1 MFIKNVKLL
10 SLGLALST
18 AIGSCF
24 AAQEGDWPEK
34 SVAKL
39 NQAQTASPVKLLEE
53 AASLYTF
60 TCNKMQKNSLA
71 QASSFGKVV
80 SILDLAISHLQG
92 DISLDTPKELK
103 AISLKQQA
111 VTLHNYVCN
120 NYIST
125 RESSSS
131 FKSRVGS
138 NSLLSSTGHP
148 LLKEA
153 VTAIRKSCDLYK
165 ELNDIQNYNTSL
177 AHLGV
182 ILLAFSENCAIK
194 ADAEEDPE
202 TSLSLFIES
211 VDCMQESRSIT
222 PTATINTDLSAAL
235 AISLHKTVNIF
246 ADTNDKFLQLC
257 QPTDATI
264 QHYKLLIDNA
274 NLTRKIL
281 DYLNKY
287 IMDSSLDF
295 IVVTEPGTKEK
306 FRSKGNARSRSRGG
320 KTTTSTF
327 YPSPTG
333 KNVNPVLN
341 PREFIMLPWT
351 TYCGALQRASLT
363 MSALSIQC
371 LPQLTEAYNQKAQLH
386 AADAFDFYKTNVYQ
400 GEYAKDLGVE
410 KAFIEARLA
419 DIVGNP
425 VPLAEF
431 YKALRQKRKDEQHQK
446 LLEMIKAKQE
456 AQRQQEEERRQQEA
470 AKKAQQEV
478 SRILPEGESVD
489 SSALVPSIEIVSTP
503 INQPSV
509 FIGSSSEIEHR
520 KEKVKTR
527 GIGKP
532 QPTSLL
538 KDTPTLEEERK
549 KVALSSDDHD
559 VFHSLTGGNLD
570 RNISLDQ
577 VKTLLTSP
585 ALGCKITTGGSHPGK
600 ATASNGKMWTIPS
613 PWKGPIPHYYRHQL
627 NDFLQNSMD
636 IDPGDV
642 VRK

>member
-1 MFIKNVKLL
+1 M
-10 SLGLALST
+10 
-18 AIGSCF
+18 
-24 AAQEGDWPEK
+24 
-34 SVAKL
+34 
-39 NQAQTASPVKLLEE
+39 
-53 AASLYTF
+53 
-60 TCNKMQKNSLA
+60 
-71 QASSFGKVV
+71 
-80 SILDLAISHLQG
+80 SILDLAIPHLQD

-111 VTLHNYVCN
+111 VVLHNYVCN

-131 FKSRVGS
+131 FESRVGS
-138 NSLLSSTGHP
+138 NSLLSSTGYP
-148 LLKEA
+148 LLKGA

-165 ELNDIQNYNTSL
+165 ELNDIQNYSTSL

-222 PTATINTDLSAAL
+222 PTATINTGLSAAL
-235 AISLHKTVNIF
+235 SISLHKTVNIF

-295 IVVTEPGTKEK
+295 IVLTEPGTKEK
-306 FRSKGNARSRSRGG
+306 FRSKGNARGRSRGG
-320 KTTTSTF
+320 KTTASTF

-341 PREFIMLPWT
+341 PRDFIMLPWT

-363 MSALSIQC
+363 MNALSMQC
-371 LPQLTEAYNQKAQLH
+371 IPQLTEAYNQKAQLH
-386 AADAFDFYKTNVYQ
+386 AAHAFDFYKTNVYQ

-425 VPLAEF
+425 APLAEF
-431 YKALRQKRKDEQHQK
+431 YKALRQKRKDEHHQK
-446 LLEMIKAKQE
+446 LLGMIKAKQE
-456 AQRQQEEERRQQEA
+456 AQRQQEEDGRQQEA

-478 SRILPEGESVD
+478 SRILPEGENVD

-509 FIGSSSEIEHR
+509 FIGSSPEIEHR
-520 KEKVKTR
+520 KEKVKKR
-527 GIGKP
+527 GIAKP
-532 QPTSLL
+532 QPTSFL

-549 KVALSSDDHD
+549 KVALSSDDYD
-559 VFHSLTGGNLD
+559 VFHSLTVGNLD

-577 VKTLLTSP
+577 VKMLLTSS

-642 VRK
+642 VLK